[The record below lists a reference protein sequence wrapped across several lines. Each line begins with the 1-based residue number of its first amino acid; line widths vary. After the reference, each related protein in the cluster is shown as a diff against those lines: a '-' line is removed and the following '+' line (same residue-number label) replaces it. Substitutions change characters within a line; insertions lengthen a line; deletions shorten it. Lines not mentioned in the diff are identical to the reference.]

1 MKYIMAAIPGE
12 FDEDCTP
19 VCTPVGLYTLDG
31 FTKFLKETTVK
42 SIKDFRGSGDDIFF
56 EYLLFIMYP
65 DTGSTWDKYDHWIQ
79 FFIPSR
85 KINGVASSRG
95 LLNHETCKYAF
106 DKDELTFDEIIAV
119 LKKELV

>member
-42 SIKDFRGSGDDIFF
+42 SIKDFRGSGDDIFLNI
-56 EYLLFIMYP
+56 YC
-65 DTGSTWDKYDHWIQ
+65 SSWIR
-79 FFIPSR
+79 ILDR
-85 KINGVASSRG
+85 LGINM
-95 LLNHETCKYAF
+95 
-106 DKDELTFDEIIAV
+106 IIGYNFSYRAEKLMV
-119 LKKELV
+119 SHQVVVY